1 MKIRILIIALLL
13 FSFAGIAQ
21 RKFDPQM
28 LELIKTKKIAFMTEQ
43 VGLTSQEAEKFWPVY
58 NELEKERYM
67 LMDKK
72 RELDHLIDEPKPGM
86 SETDY
91 RKLACEIAAAHA
103 KEGKLIEEFNLKL
116 LNILPAEKVVKVYR
130 AEGKFRASL
139 MHEFRKGQ
147 DEKRDRDNSK

>member
-1 MKIRILIIALLL
+1 MKFRILIIALLL
-13 FSFAGIAQ
+13 FSFTGMAQ
-21 RKFDPQM
+21 RKFDPQT

-72 RELDHLIDEPKPGM
+72 RDLEEKSETPKPGM
-86 SETDY
+86 TEADY
-91 RKLACEIAAAHA
+91 RKLATEIAAAHA
-103 KEGKLIEEFNLKL
+103 KEGKLIEEYNVKL
-116 LNILPAEKVVKVYR
+116 LNILPAEKVVKLYR

-139 MHEFRKGQ
+139 MHEFRRGQ
-147 DEKRDRDNSK
+147 EDKRDKESSK

>member
-1 MKIRILIIALLL
+1 MKTKFIIVALLL
-13 FSFAGIAQ
+13 FCLTGMAQ
-21 RKFDPQM
+21 RQFDPQT

-43 VGLTSQEAEKFWPVY
+43 IGLTSQEAEKFWPVY

-72 RELDHLIDEPKPGM
+72 RDLEHRSESPKAGM
-86 SETDY
+86 SEADY
-91 RKLACEIAAAHA
+91 RKLACEIAATHA
-103 KEGKLIEEFNLKL
+103 KEGKLIEEYNLKL
-116 LNILPAEKVVKVYR
+116 LNILPAEKVVKLYR

-147 DEKRDRDNSK
+147 DEKRERESNK